1 MSCSPTSLSDGALM
15 IPTWL
20 SDDWL
25 WNGLWAI
32 YIIVIG
38 LWVVLQKRPPVSTLT
53 WILFLSFVP
62 ALGFVI
68 YYFFG
73 PKKITRNKIN
83 RSISKH
89 LIERDDTLWNV
100 RIQPSGLTEQQRPI
114 HDLALQITH
123 YPLSYATSYQLL
135 SGGEKT
141 YDRIFE
147 AVRKAEHYIFLEYYI
162 FEQDQ
167 TGTTLRDLL
176 TERARQGVKI
186 YLIADAIGSLR
197 LNRRFMRPLIQA
209 GARLTF
215 FHDISLKHLLSF
227 MNLRNH
233 RKIVICDGAVA
244 FTGGINISDQQ
255 DRRRNKRAFHDVHLE
270 LTGPVVSW
278 LETIFVE
285 DWHYSTHD
293 LSVRHMLREHYRDRL
308 ERLQEQAEDD
318 AGKAAATRRVAPD
331 DAGHD
336 SQPAPPAPQWI
347 RTQIIPSGPD
357 FDYASIL
364 RVTVDAIQR
373 ARHRVYLTTPYFVPD
388 ATSAQALTSASLR
401 GVDVRILLPK
411 QTDNY
416 VVTKAAQSWFDDL
429 VASGIRVFE
438 YGPRMLHTKS
448 MIVDDDISFI
458 GSANF
463 DNRSF
468 YLNFEVSV
476 LCYERAAN
484 QALLEEFN
492 ASMQHAQEVQLTHQ
506 PFFSRLSK
514 AVARLF
520 SPLL

>member
-1 MSCSPTSLSDGALM
+1 MNMA
-15 IPTWL
+15 WL
-20 SDDWL
+20 SSDLFWNTL
-25 WNGLWAI
+25 WGI
-32 YIIVIG
+32 YILVLG
-38 LWVVLQKRPPVSTLT
+38 SWVVLQKRPPVSTLT

-62 ALGFVI
+62 VFGFVI

-73 PKKITRNKIN
+73 PKKISRNKIN

-89 LIERDDTLWNV
+89 LIERDDALWNV
-100 RIQPSGLTEQQRPI
+100 RIQPSDLTEQQSSI
-114 HDLALQITH
+114 HDLSLQITH

-135 SGGEKT
+135 SGGQKT
-141 YDRIFE
+141 YDRIFAAVSE
-147 AVRKAEHYIFLEYYI
+147 AQYYIFLEYYI

-176 TERARQGVKI
+176 IERAKNGVKV

-197 LNRRFMRPLIQA
+197 LNRRFMRPLIEA
-209 GARLTF
+209 GAKLTF
-215 FHDISLKHLLSF
+215 FHDISLRHLLSF

-233 RKIVICDGAVA
+233 RKIVICDGTVA

-255 DRRRNKRAFHDVHLE
+255 DRRRNKRAFHDIHLE
-270 LTGPVVSW
+270 LSGPVVSW

-285 DWHYSTHD
+285 DWHYSTRD
-293 LSVRHMLREHYRDRL
+293 LSIRHMLREHYRDRL
-308 ERLQEQAEDD
+308 ERMQEQTEED
-318 AGKAAATRRVAPD
+318 ARKNPATTRLASD
-331 DAGHD
+331 DD
-336 SQPAPPAPQWI
+336 QQENVPAKQEPRWI

-364 RVTVDAIQR
+364 RVTVDAIQNS
-373 ARHRVYLTTPYFVPD
+373 RHRVYLTTPYFVPD
-388 ATSAQALTSASLR
+388 ATSAQALTSAALR
-401 GVDVRILLPK
+401 GVDVRILLPRR
-411 QTDNY
+411 TDNY

-429 VASGIRVFE
+429 VAAGIRVFE
-438 YGPRMLHTKS
+438 YGPRMLHTKA

-476 LCYERAAN
+476 VCYEREAN

-492 ASMQHAQEVQLTHQ
+492 DSMRFAEEVQLVHQ
-506 PFFSRLSK
+506 SFFSRLSK
-514 AVARLF
+514 AIARLF

>member
-1 MSCSPTSLSDGALM
+1 
-15 IPTWL
+15 
-20 SDDWL
+20 
-25 WNGLWAI
+25 
-32 YIIVIG
+32 
-38 LWVVLQKRPPVSTLT
+38 PP
-53 WILFLSFVP
+53 
-62 ALGFVI
+62 
-68 YYFFG
+68 
-73 PKKITRNKIN
+73 
-83 RSISKH
+83 
-89 LIERDDTLWNV
+89 
-100 RIQPSGLTEQQRPI
+100 
-114 HDLALQITH
+114 
-123 YPLSYATSYQLL
+123 PLSPYTTLFRSSYQLL

-141 YDRIFE
+141 YDRIFD
-147 AVRKAEHYIFLEYYI
+147 AVRAARHYILLEYYI

-197 LNRRFMRPLIQA
+197 LNRRFMRPLIDA

-215 FHDISLKHLLSF
+215 FHDLNLKHLLSF

-233 RKIVICDGAVA
+233 RQIVICDGTVA

-318 AGKAAATRRVAPD
+318 ADKAPAARRLAND
-331 DAGHD
+331 EQSAD
-336 SQPAPPAPQWI
+336 SQPPQETPRWI

-388 ATSAQALTSASLR
+388 ATSAQALTS
-401 GVDVRILLPK
+401 
-411 QTDNY
+411 
-416 VVTKAAQSWFDDL
+416 
-429 VASGIRVFE
+429 
-438 YGPRMLHTKS
+438 
-448 MIVDDDISFI
+448 
-458 GSANF
+458 
-463 DNRSF
+463 
-468 YLNFEVSV
+468 
-476 LCYERAAN
+476 
-484 QALLEEFN
+484 
-492 ASMQHAQEVQLTHQ
+492 
-506 PFFSRLSK
+506 
-514 AVARLF
+514 
-520 SPLL
+520 

>member
-1 MSCSPTSLSDGALM
+1 MTAAWLTS
-15 IPTWL
+15 
-20 SDDWL
+20 DWF
-25 WNGLWAI
+25 WNSLWAI
-32 YIIVIG
+32 YIVTIG
-38 LWVVLQKRPPVSTLT
+38 SWVVLQKRPPVSTLT

-62 ALGFVI
+62 VVGFVI

-73 PKKITRNKIN
+73 PKKISRNRIN

-89 LIERDDTLWNV
+89 LIERDDALWNV
-100 RIQPSGLTEQQRPI
+100 RIQPSDLTEQQRPI

-147 AVRKAEHYIFLEYYI
+147 AVRSAQHYIFLEYYI

-176 TERARQGVKI
+176 TERAKHGVKI

-197 LNRRFMRPLIQA
+197 LNRRFMRPLIDA
-209 GARLTF
+209 GAKLTF

-233 RKIVICDGAVA
+233 RKIVICDGTVA
-244 FTGGINISDQQ
+244 FTGGINISDQH
-255 DRRRNKRAFHDVHLE
+255 DRRRNKRAFHDVHLQ
-270 LTGPVVSW
+270 LSGPVVSW

-293 LSVRHMLREHYRDRL
+293 LSVRRMLREHYRDRL
-308 ERLQEQAEDD
+308 ERMQEQTEAD
-318 AGKAAATRRVAPD
+318 ASVL
-331 DAGHD
+331 
-336 SQPAPPAPQWI
+336 PPARRLGDDDPGADRTPIPETQRWI
-347 RTQIIPSGPD
+347 RTQILPSGPD

-401 GVDVRILLPK
+401 GIDVRILLPRR
-411 QTDNY
+411 TDNY

-476 LCYERAAN
+476 LCYEREAN

-492 ASMQHAQEVQLTHQ
+492 ASMKYAEEVKLTHQ

>member
-1 MSCSPTSLSDGALM
+1 MNM
-15 IPTWL
+15 TWL
-20 SDDWL
+20 SSEVVWNSL
-25 WNGLWAI
+25 WGI
-32 YIIVIG
+32 YIVVLG
-38 LWVVLQKRPPVSTLT
+38 SWVVLQKRPPVSTLT

-62 ALGFVI
+62 VLGFVI

-73 PKKITRNKIN
+73 PKKISRNKLN

-89 LIERDDTLWNV
+89 LIERDDALWNL
-100 RIQPSGLTEQQRPI
+100 RILPSDLTEQQSSI
-114 HDLALQITH
+114 HDLALQITN

-135 SGGEKT
+135 SGGQQT

-147 AVRKAEHYIFLEYYI
+147 AVREAEAYIFLEYYI

-176 TERARQGVKI
+176 TERARNGVKV

-197 LNRRFMRPLIQA
+197 LNRRFMRPLLDA
-209 GARLTF
+209 GAKLTF
-215 FHDISLKHLLSF
+215 FHDINLRHLLSF

-233 RKIVICDGAVA
+233 RKIVICDGTVA

-270 LTGPVVSW
+270 LSGPVVSW

-285 DWHYSTHD
+285 DWHYSTRD
-293 LSVRHMLREHYRDRL
+293 LSIRHMLRAHYRERL
-308 ERLQEQAEDD
+308 ERMQEQTEED
-318 AGKAAATRRVAPD
+318 AHKTPNPTRVAAD
-331 DAGHD
+331 
-336 SQPAPPAPQWI
+336 QPQTETAAKQPKWI

-364 RVTVDAIQR
+364 RVTVDAIQNAKQR
-373 ARHRVYLTTPYFVPD
+373 IYLTTPYFVPD
-388 ATSAQALTSASLR
+388 ATSLQALTSAALR
-401 GVDVRILLPK
+401 GVDVRILLPRR
-411 QTDNY
+411 TDNY

-429 VASGIRVFE
+429 VAAGIRVFE
-438 YGPRMLHTKS
+438 YGPRMLHAKS
-448 MIVDDDISFI
+448 LIVDEDISFI

-476 LCYERAAN
+476 VCYEPEAN
-484 QALLEEFN
+484 QALLDEFN
-492 ASMQHAQEVQLTHQ
+492 ASMKFAEEVRLTHQ
-506 PFFSRLSK
+506 SLPSRLSK

>member
-1 MSCSPTSLSDGALM
+1 MTMDLLHSDVF
-15 IPTWL
+15 W
-20 SDDWL
+20 SY
-25 WNGLWAI
+25 LWAA
-32 YIIVIG
+32 YILSMGI
-38 LWVVLQKRPPVSTLT
+38 WVVLQKRPPVSTLT

-73 PKKITRNKIN
+73 PKKITRNRLDRKV
-83 RSISKH
+83 SKR
-89 LIERDDTLWNV
+89 LIERDNRIWNV
-100 RIQPSGLTEQQRPI
+100 RIKPTDLSQDQHAL
-114 HDLALQITH
+114 HALALQITN
-123 YPLSYATSYQLL
+123 YPLSYATSYQVL
-135 SGGEKT
+135 SGGEST
-141 YDRIFE
+141 YDHIFA
-147 AVRKAEHYIFLEYYI
+147 AVRAARHYIFLEYYI
-162 FEQDQ
+162 YEQDQ

-176 TERARQGVKI
+176 TEKALQGVKI
-186 YLIADAIGSLR
+186 FLIADAIGSLR
-197 LNRRFMRPLIQA
+197 LNRRFMRPLLDA
-209 GARLTF
+209 GAQLTF
-215 FHDISLKHLLSF
+215 FHDVSWRHLLSF

-233 RKIVICDGAVA
+233 RKIVICDGEVA

-255 DRRRNKRAFHDVHLE
+255 DRRRNKRAFHDVHLQ

-293 LSVRHMLREHYRDRL
+293 LAVQRMLRDHYRARL
-308 ERLQEQAEDD
+308 EKLAHDTGEPGAQASTLRISDEP
-318 AGKAAATRRVAPD
+318 GAAQSTAQSSPT
-331 DAGHD
+331 
-336 SQPAPPAPQWI
+336 WI
-347 RTQIIPSGPD
+347 RTQVIPSGPD

-364 RVTVDAIQR
+364 MVTVEAIQR
-373 ARHRVYLTTPYFVPD
+373 ARKRIYLTTPYFVPD
-388 ATSAQALTSASLR
+388 ATSSQALISASLR
-401 GVDVRILLPK
+401 GVDVRILLPRR
-411 QTDNY
+411 TDNFI
-416 VVTKAAQSWFDDL
+416 VTKAAQSWFDDL
-429 VASGIRVFE
+429 AAAGIRVFE
-438 YGPRMLHTKS
+438 YGPRMLHTKA

-476 LCYERAAN
+476 LCYEREAN

-492 ASMQHAQEVQLTHQ
+492 ASMTFAQEVRIVHQ

>member
-1 MSCSPTSLSDGALM
+1 MSMAWLGSEWFWNSL
-15 IPTWL
+15 WV
-20 SDDWL
+20 
-25 WNGLWAI
+25 I
-32 YIIVIG
+32 YIIVLG
-38 LWVVLQKRPPVSTLT
+38 SWVVLQKRPPVSTLT

-62 ALGFVI
+62 VLGFVI

-83 RSISKH
+83 RSLSKR

-100 RIQPSGLTEQQRPI
+100 PIQPSNLTEQQSSL

-123 YPLSYATSYQLL
+123 YPLSYATSYQVL

-147 AVRKAEHYIFLEYYI
+147 AVRQARYYIFLEYYI

-176 TERARQGVKI
+176 TERASQGVKI

-209 GARLTF
+209 GAKLTF

-233 RKIVICDGAVA
+233 RKIVICDGTVA

-293 LSVRHMLREHYRDRL
+293 LSIRHMLREHYRERL
-308 ERLQEQAEDD
+308 EQMQEQAEKD
-318 AGKAAATRRVAPD
+318 AQKDPATGRVAND
-331 DAGHD
+331 DTSNETHPVD
-336 SQPAPPAPQWI
+336 EPRWI

-364 RVTVDAIQR
+364 RVTVEAIQR

-388 ATSAQALTSASLR
+388 ATAAQALTSAALR
-401 GVDVRILLPK
+401 GVDVRILLPRH
-411 QTDNY
+411 TDNY

-438 YGPRMLHTKS
+438 YGPRMLHTKT
-448 MIVDDDISFI
+448 MIVDEDISFI

-476 LCYERAAN
+476 LCYERQAN

-492 ASMQHAQEVQLTHQ
+492 ASMKFAEEVQLVHQ

>member
-1 MSCSPTSLSDGALM
+1 MNMA
-15 IPTWL
+15 WL
-20 SDDWL
+20 SSEVVWNSL
-25 WNGLWAI
+25 WGI
-32 YIIVIG
+32 YIVVLG
-38 LWVVLQKRPPVSTLT
+38 SWVVLQKRPPVSTLT

-62 ALGFVI
+62 VLGFVI

-73 PKKITRNKIN
+73 PKKITRNKLN

-89 LIERDDTLWNV
+89 LIERDDALWNL
-100 RIQPSGLTEQQRPI
+100 RILPSDLTEQQSSI
-114 HDLALQITH
+114 HDLALQITN

-135 SGGEKT
+135 SGGQQT

-147 AVRKAEHYIFLEYYI
+147 AVREAEAYIFLEYYI

-176 TERARQGVKI
+176 TERARNGVKV

-197 LNRRFMRPLIQA
+197 LNRRFMRPLLDA
-209 GARLTF
+209 GAKLTF
-215 FHDISLKHLLSF
+215 FHDINLRHLLSF

-233 RKIVICDGAVA
+233 RKIVICDGTVA

-270 LTGPVVSW
+270 LSGPVVSW

-285 DWHYSTHD
+285 DWHYSTRD
-293 LSVRHMLREHYRDRL
+293 LSIRHMLRAHYRERL
-308 ERLQEQAEDD
+308 ERMQEQTEED
-318 AGKAAATRRVAPD
+318 AHKTPNPARVAD
-331 DAGHD
+331 D
-336 SQPAPPAPQWI
+336 QPQTETAAKQSKWI

-364 RVTVDAIQR
+364 RVTVDAIQNAKQR
-373 ARHRVYLTTPYFVPD
+373 IYLTTPYFVPD
-388 ATSAQALTSASLR
+388 ATSAQALTSAALR
-401 GVDVRILLPK
+401 GVDVRILLPRR
-411 QTDNY
+411 TDNY

-429 VASGIRVFE
+429 VAAGIRVFE
-438 YGPRMLHTKS
+438 YGPRMLHAKS
-448 MIVDDDISFI
+448 LIVDEDISFI

-476 LCYERAAN
+476 VCYEAEAN
-484 QALLEEFN
+484 QALLDEFN
-492 ASMQHAQEVQLTHQ
+492 ASMKFAEEVRLTHQ
-506 PFFSRLSK
+506 SLPSRLSK

>member
-1 MSCSPTSLSDGALM
+1 MNMA
-15 IPTWL
+15 WL
-20 SDDWL
+20 SSEVL
-25 WNGLWAI
+25 WNSLWGI
-32 YIIVIG
+32 YIVVLG
-38 LWVVLQKRPPVSTLT
+38 SWVVLQKRPPVSTLT

-62 ALGFVI
+62 VLGFVI

-73 PKKITRNKIN
+73 PKKITRNKLN

-89 LIERDDTLWNV
+89 LIERDDALWNL
-100 RIQPSGLTEQQRPI
+100 RILPSDLTEQQSSI
-114 HDLALQITH
+114 HDLALQITN

-135 SGGEKT
+135 SGGQQT

-147 AVRKAEHYIFLEYYI
+147 AVREAEAYIFLEYYI

-176 TERARQGVKI
+176 TERARNGVKV

-197 LNRRFMRPLIQA
+197 LNRRFMRPLLDA
-209 GARLTF
+209 GAKLTF
-215 FHDISLKHLLSF
+215 FHDINLRHLLSF

-233 RKIVICDGAVA
+233 RKIVICDGTVA

-270 LTGPVVSW
+270 LSGPVVSW

-285 DWHYSTHD
+285 DWHYSTRD
-293 LSVRHMLREHYRDRL
+293 LSIRHMLRAHYRERL
-308 ERLQEQAEDD
+308 ERMQEQTEED
-318 AGKAAATRRVAPD
+318 AHKTPNPARVAD
-331 DAGHD
+331 D
-336 SQPAPPAPQWI
+336 QPQSETAAKQPKWI

-364 RVTVDAIQR
+364 RVTVDAIQNAKQR
-373 ARHRVYLTTPYFVPD
+373 IYLTTPYFVPD
-388 ATSAQALTSASLR
+388 ATSAQALTSAALR
-401 GVDVRILLPK
+401 GVDVRILLPRR
-411 QTDNY
+411 TDNY

-429 VASGIRVFE
+429 VAAGIRVFE
-438 YGPRMLHTKS
+438 YGPRMLHAKS
-448 MIVDDDISFI
+448 LIVDEDISFI

-476 LCYERAAN
+476 VCYEPEAN
-484 QALLEEFN
+484 QALLDEFN
-492 ASMQHAQEVQLTHQ
+492 ASMKFAEEVRLMHQ
-506 PFFSRLSK
+506 SLPSRLSK

>member
-1 MSCSPTSLSDGALM
+1 MNLEWLGSDAF
-15 IPTWL
+15 
-20 SDDWL
+20 

-32 YIIVIG
+32 YIVIIG
-38 LWVVLQKRPPVSTLT
+38 TWVVMQKRPPISTLS

-62 ALGFVI
+62 VLGFVI

-73 PKKITRNKIN
+73 PKKINRNKIN

-100 RIQPSGLTEQQRPI
+100 RILPSDLTEHQAAI
-114 HDLALQITH
+114 HDLAVQITH
-123 YPLSYATSYQLL
+123 YPLSYATSYKVL

-147 AVRKAEHYIFLEYYI
+147 AVREAKYYIFLEYYI

-176 TERARQGVKI
+176 TERARNGVKI

-197 LNRRFMRPLIQA
+197 LNRRFMRPLIEA
-209 GARLTF
+209 GARLAF
-215 FHDISLKHLLSF
+215 FHDINLRHLLSF

-233 RKIVICDGAVA
+233 RKIVICDGTVA
-244 FTGGINISDQQ
+244 FTGGINVSDQQ

-293 LSVRHMLREHYRDRL
+293 LSVRHMLREHYRERL
-308 ERLQEQAEDD
+308 ERLQAQAAED
-318 AGKAAATRRVAPD
+318 ART
-331 DAGHD
+331 
-336 SQPAPPAPQWI
+336 QPATDRLTKGEEPQETVLGQARPRWI

-364 RVTVDAIQR
+364 RVSVEAILR

-388 ATSAQALTSASLR
+388 ATSAQALTSAALR

-411 QTDNY
+411 RTDNY

-429 VASGIRVFE
+429 VAAGIRVFE
-438 YGPRMLHTKS
+438 YGPRMLHTKTL
-448 MIVDDDISFI
+448 IVDDDISFI

-476 LCYERAAN
+476 LCYEREAN

-492 ASMQHAQEVQLTHQ
+492 ASMQYAQEVQLEHQ
-506 PFFSRLSK
+506 SFFSRLSK